1 LSPLLPS
8 HSLPLTQCR
17 TIRPS
22 FQGSSIGS
30 YTTNWM
36 NEFYISA
43 QGNSA
48 EDFLDK
54 PKKSRD
60 KLSYPPVK
68 ILFPSLTT
76 VRESKLGELV
86 RTSLLLFMRMWML
99 TWSDRVVVPCFVGEI
114 SGKPPTFHD
123 TCFTIPRAMAG
134 RCSCIR
140 RYVAL
145 YQYHC
150 YASFS

>member
-1 LSPLLPS
+1 
-8 HSLPLTQCR
+8 
-17 TIRPS
+17 
-22 FQGSSIGS
+22 
-30 YTTNWM
+30 M

-54 PKKSRD
+54 PKKNRD
-60 KLSYPPVK
+60 KLPYPPVK

-99 TWSDRVVVPCFVGEI
+99 MGRVWCDRVVAPCSVGEI
-114 SGKPPTFHD
+114 SGKPLTFHD
-123 TCFTIPRAMAG
+123 TCFTILRAKVG

-140 RYVAL
+140 KYVVL
-145 YQYHC
+145 YHC
-150 YASFS
+150 YASLS